1 MKNGKLIW
9 PPAVF
14 GALLLS
20 ACVEYE
26 VMGPI
31 GPIGAAPSLAE
42 APPAPREASSP
53 PAASAPSPEA
63 RAPVFRIADL
73 PAEWDGEETA
83 GGLWVALPYLP
94 AYRRVLVSEPGTGR
108 AVVAK
113 LYWRDPG
120 ANAAEAV
127 VSSGVAS
134 ALGMTPGRETR
145 VDAVVMDDE

>member
-1 MKNGKLIW
+1 MTNGNLIW
-9 PPAVF
+9 SPAIF

-20 ACVEYE
+20 ACVEYGLME
-26 VMGPI
+26 PI
-31 GPIGAAPSLAE
+31 GPIAAAPSPADASP
-42 APPAPREASSP
+42 APPEASP
-53 PAASAPSPEA
+53 PPTASAAPTGA
-63 RAPVFRIADL
+63 GAPVFRIADL

-94 AYRRVLVSEPGTGR
+94 AYRRVLVTDPRTGR

-127 VSSGVAS
+127 VSSGAAA
-134 ALGMTPGRETR
+134 ALGMKPGRETR